1 MKRDW
6 HLAPSLVRF
15 RREVNAKW
23 PDRSKKS
30 DGTKGNA
37 SHAARA
43 SDHNPNTRGSVNAI
57 DITWPSV
64 DAQEIIDA
72 VSRHPAASYVIFNR
86 KIYSRTNRW
95 KPMPYKGTNPHTG
108 HLHISIKQTVAAEQS
123 TASWFSHKPAPV
135 KPAPVKPAK
144 PAVVVKKRLPLYAGP
159 RAYSVGSKGEHVKVV
174 QLALRNKV
182 TGVMSQS
189 DVNKVRSYQRLRP
202 KLWPADGVV
211 GPRTYSGLASS
222 NRVRAVY
229 R

>member
-1 MKRDW
+1 
-6 HLAPSLVRF
+6 
-15 RREVNAKW
+15 
-23 PDRSKKS
+23 
-30 DGTKGNA
+30 
-37 SHAARA
+37 
-43 SDHNPNTRGSVNAI
+43 VNAI